1 VSADGLHM
9 NDWSYGCLAKS
20 LASAIVEA
28 ATRPVA
34 AASIAIPIYDPF

>member
-1 VSADGLHM
+1 M

-20 LASAIVEA
+20 LAAAIVEA

-34 AASIAIPIYDPF
+34 AASATMPAHDPF